1 VDNASARKMFFAS
14 LMYLPVVLGTM
25 VADRGSIAVD
35 AAVRGG
41 RDVIIDL
48 PESAAQETQNRSFAP
63 RTTQLAPA
71 TTQEIPQIKIPAPA
85 TTTTPTIPSPIKP

>member
-1 VDNASARKMFFAS
+1 
-14 LMYLPVVLGTM
+14 
-25 VADRGSIAVD
+25 VD

-48 PESAAQETQNRSFAP
+48 PASAEPETQIRISTP
-63 RTTQLAPA
+63 QSTQLTPT
-71 TTQEIPQIKIPAPA
+71 TTQEIPQTKTSMPP